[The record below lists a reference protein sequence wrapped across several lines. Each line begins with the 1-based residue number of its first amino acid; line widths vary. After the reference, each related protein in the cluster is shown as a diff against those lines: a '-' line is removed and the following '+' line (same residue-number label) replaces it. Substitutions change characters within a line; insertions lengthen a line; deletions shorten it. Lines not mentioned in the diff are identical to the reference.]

1 MSTSI
6 YGRLDG
12 ARLIKGCALAR
23 RLGSP
28 EDGAAETHLDTEE
41 QLRIAI
47 EAIGQLQMRVE
58 TLAKELEE
66 PREGLRNVRRAAR
79 NT

>member
-23 RLGSP
+23 RLGASVGEP
-28 EDGAAETHLDTEE
+28 VALEPEE
-41 QLRIAI
+41 QLRIVI
-47 EAIGQLQMRVE
+47 EAIGQLEMRVE

-66 PREGLRNVRRAAR
+66 PREELRNVRRAAR